1 MGNLTTILLKIF
13 RKFPILL
20 RIGLHEGPGS
30 STYSQTICISLLFP
44 GIYLAPFCLF
54 NLFPP
59 IFPFLPSFFTIVIG
73 RRENLKLPRCPW
85 NRLVDLS
92 AKLGLNREGGKTGGD
107 GEKKRGTKNI
117 LARKKFSLEL
127 RLLTY
132 ECYSHR
138 KTCPIFSLSQWI
150 LTKFSEIIVR
160 LRILRMISL

>member
-1 MGNLTTILLKIF
+1 MGNLTNLILLKIF

-92 AKLGLNREGGKTGGD
+92 AKLGLNREGGKTGGE
-107 GEKKRGTKNI
+107 GEKKGERKIFWREKN
-117 LARKKFSLEL
+117 F
-127 RLLTY
+127 
-132 ECYSHR
+132 
-138 KTCPIFSLSQWI
+138 P
-150 LTKFSEIIVR
+150 
-160 LRILRMISL
+160 

>member
-1 MGNLTTILLKIF
+1 MGNLTTILLNIF

-92 AKLGLNREGGKTGGD
+92 AKLGLNREGGKTGGE
-107 GEKKRGTKNI
+107 GEKKGNEKYSGE
-117 LARKKFSLEL
+117 KK
-127 RLLTY
+127 
-132 ECYSHR
+132 
-138 KTCPIFSLSQWI
+138 IFPRI
-150 LTKFSEIIVR
+150 AIVN
-160 LRILRMISL
+160 L